1 MPKVVIRSDESSEN
15 LFRRFQKSVASAGT
29 LSYVRRKRWHIPP
42 SEVRRMEKKKA
53 VRRARRRQLKQDG
66 YEQQ

>member
-1 MPKVVIRSDESSEN
+1 VNLRPDETNEN
-15 LFRRFQKSVASAGT
+15 LYRRFLKSVASAAT

-53 VRRARRRQLKQDG
+53 MRRARRRQLKQDG
-66 YEQQ
+66 YEQ